1 MKYQPKNTIELE
13 VLLSDESIY
22 LGDIDTSLITDMSC
36 LFANDIGAKCPNRK
50 DFSGISNWDV
60 SNVENMSS
68 MFENCPHFNEDISS
82 WDTSSVRDMSRMF
95 VRAKSFNQPLNS
107 WDVSSVENMM
117 DMFIDCVSFNQPLDK
132 WDTGSVENMICMFA
146 GAKSFNQPLNSW
158 DIGNVDK
165 IYAMFRGCDS
175 LDQSF
180 DAWASD
186 DDRADFIICELAK
199 FLGINA
205 FREHFNKIKP
215 RAGKYKPKRKW
226 QLSLLILDENV
237 KLGDIDTSLITDM
250 SELFAWTKRK
260 DFSGISSWNVS
271 NVEDMSSMLCLCNDC
286 NEPIGCWDIRKV
298 EKMDRM
304 FEYCRSFNQPLDRWD
319 AKRLKTAI
327 DMFNGCKAITFQS
340 NVAKAQNSDI

>member
-1 MKYQPKNTIELE
+1 MKYQPKNTLELE

-36 LFANDIGAKCPNRK
+36 LFANNIGAKYPNRK
-50 DFSGISNWDV
+50 DFSGISKWDV

-199 FLGINA
+199 FLGIKA
-205 FREHFNKIKP
+205 FKEHFNKIKP
-215 RAGKYKPKRKW
+215 RAGKYKPERKW
-226 QLSLLILDENV
+226 QLSILILDENIN
-237 KLGDIDTSLITDM
+237 LGDIDTSLITDM
-250 SELFAWTKRK
+250 SDLFAWTKRK
-260 DFSGISSWNVS
+260 DFSGISNWNVS
-271 NVEDMSSMLCLCNDC
+271 KVKDMNSMFCLCKDF
-286 NEPIGCWDIRKV
+286 NEPIGCWDVRKV
-298 EKMDRM
+298 ENMDRM
-304 FEYCRSFNQPLDRWD
+304 LEYCRSFNQPLDRWD
-319 AKRLKTAI
+319 TKRLKTAL
-327 DMFNGCKAITFQS
+327 DMFNGSKAMSFEC

>member
-117 DMFIDCVSFNQPLDK
+117 DMFIDCASFNQPLE
-132 WDTGSVENMICMFA
+132 W
-146 GAKSFNQPLNSW
+146 L
-158 DIGNVDK
+158 
-165 IYAMFRGCDS
+165 
-175 LDQSF
+175 
-180 DAWASD
+180 
-186 DDRADFIICELAK
+186 
-199 FLGINA
+199 
-205 FREHFNKIKP
+205 
-215 RAGKYKPKRKW
+215 
-226 QLSLLILDENV
+226 
-237 KLGDIDTSLITDM
+237 
-250 SELFAWTKRK
+250 
-260 DFSGISSWNVS
+260 
-271 NVEDMSSMLCLCNDC
+271 
-286 NEPIGCWDIRKV
+286 
-298 EKMDRM
+298 
-304 FEYCRSFNQPLDRWD
+304 
-319 AKRLKTAI
+319 
-327 DMFNGCKAITFQS
+327 GCK
-340 NVAKAQNSDI
+340 